1 MDRSLTGGSEWR
13 KILLFSLPIMAG
25 QLLQQLYN
33 TVDGIVVGNFISSDA
48 LAAVGSCA
56 TLTMVFIA
64 LALGMSNGSGIVVA
78 QLFGARKT
86 DELRR
91 TASTALIMLFA
102 LGVFF
107 SVLGFFSADFIMDE
121 ILRISEPEIN
131 GPAAVY
137 FRIYS
142 LGLLF
147 QFIYNAAAAILRSVG
162 DSRATLYFLL
172 VSTVINMV
180 LDLVFVYVFSWG
192 VAGAAWATVIAQAAC
207 ALVSLAYMSRRYDY
221 LRFTPRQLAFDG
233 EKFALCLKMGIP
245 TSMQQLVISC
255 GNLLLQRLVNSFGP
269 VTMSAYTVGVR
280 FDHYMG
286 VPVMG
291 FCSGISAFAG
301 QNIGAGK
308 PERVKRGLRQTIIMD
323 LIFVAVLS
331 VLIYALAEPL
341 SRLFGVDGAILDQ
354 SVEFLRFMALA
365 FPVFAFYLPIN
376 GAMQGSGDPRG
387 ALLSSM
393 SALVAKVAGAYGMVY
408 LLDMGYAS
416 CWRCNAIGWTA
427 ALIVASL
434 RFASGRWRRG
444 SIVHETEE

>member
-1 MDRSLTGGSEWR
+1 MGKTLTEGSEWR

-25 QLLQQLYN
+25 HLLQQLYN

-78 QLFGARKT
+78 QLFGARKMS
-86 DELRR
+86 ELRR
-91 TASTALIMLFA
+91 TASTAFIMLFA
-102 LGVFF
+102 LGMFF
-107 SVLGFFSADFIMDE
+107 SVLGFYSADFIMDK
-121 ILRISEPEIN
+121 ILRIKEPEIN

-137 FRIYS
+137 FRVYS

-147 QFIYNAAAAILRSVG
+147 QFIYNAVAAILRSVG

-172 VSTVINMV
+172 VSTLINTV

-207 ALVSLAYMSRRYDY
+207 AAVSFIYMFRRYEY
-221 LRFTPRQLAFDG
+221 LRFTPRHLVFDR
-233 EKFALCLKMGIP
+233 EKFILCLKMGIP
-245 TSMQQLVISC
+245 TSIQQLVISC
-255 GNLLLQRLVNSFGP
+255 GNLLLQRLVNSFGS

-291 FCSGISAFAG
+291 FYSGVSAFAG

-308 PERVKRGLRQTIIMD
+308 PERVKRGLKMTIIMD
-323 LIFVAVLS
+323 LTFVILLS
-331 VLIYALAEPL
+331 VLIYVLATPL
-341 SRLFGVDGAILDQ
+341 SRLFGVEGEILEQ

-365 FPVFAFYLPIN
+365 YPIFACYIPIN
-376 GAMQGSGDPRG
+376 GAMQGCGDPRG
-387 ALLSSM
+387 ALLASM
-393 SALVAKVAGAYGMVY
+393 SALIAKVAGAYGMVY
-408 LLDMGYAS
+408 LLNMGYSS
-416 CWRCNAIGWTA
+416 CWRSNAIGWSVA
-427 ALIVASL
+427 FAVALL
-434 RFASGRWRRG
+434 RFATGRWRRG
-444 SIVHETEE
+444 SIVRKTEE